1 MDIIS
6 GHGREYNHSAPP
18 EPAELSALLIRGWEA
33 IQLNSASSRSQNAPD
48 RSENAKFLSDLAD
61 YDNSRG
67 APWYLQMFLCF
78 LRGIRQQA
86 RQTTSFILEISLA
99 PDDVTANP
107 KVSLRNTF
115 PHEHPYNC
123 QPQKTLTTTMN
134 KITGAL
140 IDEAT
145 HIRAIAKDVVLSGT
159 YFYPIKGIIY
169 TLNRPTLRQ
178 PLLSRSSKTL
188 TLGVGVTTAMFFFTY
203 VPQAAI
209 MSITSGPLLA
219 PFSAALLVLSE
230 SSTITTFLARSFL
243 LADAITATFDATL
256 VEMGQEKLL
265 EQSGKSSGDDA
276 ISRLGSKEEVE
287 ERQTNMWNMLGKK
300 VGEGV
305 HERWFALKGWKKG
318 DRARWVGRWRGKYTG
333 FGMAAFA
340 LEMVPFVSIAFAFTN
355 TVGAALWAADWEKS
369 LHIFLGAVMYKPSSA
384 FPISTSSI
392 TSISY

>member
-1 MDIIS
+1 
-6 GHGREYNHSAPP
+6 
-18 EPAELSALLIRGWEA
+18 
-33 IQLNSASSRSQNAPD
+33 
-48 RSENAKFLSDLAD
+48 
-61 YDNSRG
+61 
-67 APWYLQMFLCF
+67 
-78 LRGIRQQA
+78 
-86 RQTTSFILEISLA
+86 
-99 PDDVTANP
+99 
-107 KVSLRNTF
+107 
-115 PHEHPYNC
+115 
-123 QPQKTLTTTMN
+123 MN

-265 EQSGKSSGDDA
+265 EQSGKRGGGGDDA
-276 ISRLGSKEEVE
+276 ISRFGGKEDVE
-287 ERQTNMWNMLGKK
+287 ERQTNMWNMLVRSVVLLPLNFVPVVGTLVYVYVQGKK

-305 HERWFALKGWKKG
+305 HERWFGLKGWKKAE
-318 DRARWVGRWRGKYTG
+318 RSR

-355 TVGAALWAADWEKS
+355 TVGAALWAADWERE
-369 LHIFLGAVMYKPSSA
+369 LQ
-384 FPISTSSI
+384 
-392 TSISY
+392 

>member
-1 MDIIS
+1 
-6 GHGREYNHSAPP
+6 
-18 EPAELSALLIRGWEA
+18 
-33 IQLNSASSRSQNAPD
+33 
-48 RSENAKFLSDLAD
+48 
-61 YDNSRG
+61 
-67 APWYLQMFLCF
+67 
-78 LRGIRQQA
+78 
-86 RQTTSFILEISLA
+86 
-99 PDDVTANP
+99 
-107 KVSLRNTF
+107 
-115 PHEHPYNC
+115 
-123 QPQKTLTTTMN
+123 MN

-265 EQSGKSSGDDA
+265 EQSGKRGSGGGDEVM
-276 ISRLGSKEEVE
+276 SRFGGKEEVS
-287 ERQTNMWNMLGKK
+287 ERQTNMWNMLVRSVVLLPLNFVPVVGTLVYVYVQGKK

-305 HERWFALKGWKKG
+305 HERWFGLKGWKKAE
-318 DRARWVGRWRGKYTG
+318 RSRWVGRWRGKYTG

-355 TVGAALWAADWEKS
+355 TVGAALWAADWERE
-369 LHIFLGAVMYKPSSA
+369 LQ
-384 FPISTSSI
+384 
-392 TSISY
+392 

>member
-1 MDIIS
+1 
-6 GHGREYNHSAPP
+6 
-18 EPAELSALLIRGWEA
+18 
-33 IQLNSASSRSQNAPD
+33 
-48 RSENAKFLSDLAD
+48 
-61 YDNSRG
+61 
-67 APWYLQMFLCF
+67 
-78 LRGIRQQA
+78 
-86 RQTTSFILEISLA
+86 
-99 PDDVTANP
+99 
-107 KVSLRNTF
+107 
-115 PHEHPYNC
+115 
-123 QPQKTLTTTMN
+123 MN

-169 TLNRPTLRQ
+169 TLNRPNLRQ

-209 MSITSGPLLA
+209 MSLTSGPLLA

-243 LADAITATFDATL
+243 LADAITDTFDATL
-256 VEMGQEKLL
+256 VEMGQGVLL
-265 EQSGKSSGDDA
+265 EKSGSQNKGDNDDA
-276 ISRLGSKEEVE
+276 ISRFGGKEEVE
-287 ERQTNMWNMLGKK
+287 ERQTNMWNMLVRSVVLLPLNFVPVVGTVVYVYVQGKK

-305 HERWFALKGWKKG
+305 HERWFGLKGWKKAE
-318 DRARWVGRWRGKYTG
+318 RKRWVGRWRGKYTG

-369 LHIFLGAVMYKPSSA
+369 MQ
-384 FPISTSSI
+384 
-392 TSISY
+392 

>member
-1 MDIIS
+1 
-6 GHGREYNHSAPP
+6 
-18 EPAELSALLIRGWEA
+18 
-33 IQLNSASSRSQNAPD
+33 
-48 RSENAKFLSDLAD
+48 
-61 YDNSRG
+61 
-67 APWYLQMFLCF
+67 
-78 LRGIRQQA
+78 
-86 RQTTSFILEISLA
+86 
-99 PDDVTANP
+99 
-107 KVSLRNTF
+107 
-115 PHEHPYNC
+115 
-123 QPQKTLTTTMN
+123 MN

-256 VEMGQEKLL
+256 VEMGQERLL
-265 EQSGKSSGDDA
+265 EQSGKGGGGDDA
-276 ISRLGSKEEVE
+276 IARLGSKEEVE
-287 ERQTNMWNMLGKK
+287 ERQTDMWNMLVRSVVLLPLNFVPVVGTVMYVYVQGKK

-369 LHIFLGAVMYKPSSA
+369 LQ
-384 FPISTSSI
+384 
-392 TSISY
+392 